1 MEFKIYQ
8 TTDYSKF
15 SKLVGNRSINHLHL
29 RRLKKSIQ
37 ENYLFTVII
46 VNEFF
51 QIIDGQHRF
60 EVIKSLGLP
69 VYYAIKPGYGLNEV
83 HILNANNKTYS
94 LDAYL
99 EGYCDL
105 GIPDYIRY
113 REFKEKYKFAHTEC
127 LSLLSNSS
135 NVSSHDF
142 KTGNYKIRNY
152 EKAVMYA
159 DKILMVQPYH
169 DRYRKRSFVNALH
182 SLLKNE
188 NFNFS
193 EFLNKLKQQPSSLTP
208 CVTTEQYVLLIENI
222 YNYKRREKVN
232 LRY

>member
-51 QIIDGQHRF
+51 KIIDGQHRF
-60 EVIKSLGLP
+60 EFIKSLGLP

-105 GIPDYIRY
+105 GIPDYIKY
-113 REFKEKYKFAHTEC
+113 REFKEKYKFGHREC
-127 LSLLSNSS
+127 LSLLSDTINLP
-135 NVSSHDF
+135 SHDF
-142 KTGNYKIRNY
+142 KTGNYKIKNY

-159 DKILMVQPYH
+159 EKILMLKPYH
-169 DRYRKRSFVNALH
+169 DRWKRGPFINALH
-182 SLLKNE
+182 GLFRNE

-193 EFLNKLKQQPSSLTP
+193 EFLNKLKQQPTALTS
-208 CVTTEQYVLLIENI
+208 CVTTEQYLLLIEDI
-222 YNYKRREKVN
+222 YNYKRRQKVN